1 MEVSGQLQ
9 VPVTLHWAK
18 KQIRIGKKKFMGSR
32 VGFMFLRKEIL
43 MPLPGFE
50 DRTVQPHSLV
60 AFVTTLPRFLK
71 YCFYIK

>member
-9 VPVTLHWAK
+9 VPVTLHWGK
-18 KQIRIGKKKFMGSR
+18 TQIRIGKKTSMGSR
-32 VGFMFLRKEIL
+32 VGLMFLRKEIL

-50 DRTVQPHSLV
+50 DWIVQPHSLV
-60 AFVTTLPRFLK
+60 AFVTTLTRLLK